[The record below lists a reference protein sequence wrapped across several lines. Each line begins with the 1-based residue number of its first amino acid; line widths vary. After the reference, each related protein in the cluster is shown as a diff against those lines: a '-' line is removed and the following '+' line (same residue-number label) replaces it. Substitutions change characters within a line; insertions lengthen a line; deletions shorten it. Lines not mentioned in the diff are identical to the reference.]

1 MNRKN
6 EKREDKKG
14 EESEKPPETRM
25 KQVDIGQN
33 QPKSQEKRR

>member
-1 MNRKN
+1 MDRKN

-14 EESEKPPETRM
+14 EESKKPPETRM

-33 QPKSQEKRR
+33 QPK